1 MTGIGANAM
10 AKPTTSGMSPGKD
23 ADDAPPPG
31 LLASVPLNDGQV
43 KGLKIA
49 VSIMTGILVLGVLTL
64 FGRIIY
70 LVARPS
76 PTATAAAQVPPTIR
90 APAAAM
96 TVPLP
101 AGAVVRQTTL
111 SGDRLVL
118 HYDAPTGGGILLVDT
133 VTGQI
138 ISRITLQPQP
148 AKP

>member
-1 MTGIGANAM
+1 M
-10 AKPTTSGMSPGKD
+10 AKPPTPLKD
-23 ADDAPPPG
+23 DDDAPPPG

-49 VSIMTGILVLGVLTL
+49 VTIMTGILVLGVLTL

-76 PTATAAAQVPPTIR
+76 PQTAAASSAAASVAR
-90 APAAAM
+90 NPAAAI

-101 AGAVVRQTTL
+101 TGAVVRQTSL
-111 SGDRLVL
+111 SGERLAV
-118 HYDAPTGGGILLVDT
+118 HYEGPSGAGIVLVDT
-133 VTGQI
+133 ITGQI
-138 ISRITLQPQP
+138 ISRIELKPEP